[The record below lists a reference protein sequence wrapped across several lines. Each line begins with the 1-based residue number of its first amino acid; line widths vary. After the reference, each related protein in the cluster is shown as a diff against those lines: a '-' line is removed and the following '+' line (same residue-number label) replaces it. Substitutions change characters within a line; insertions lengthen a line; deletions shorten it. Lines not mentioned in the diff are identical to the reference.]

1 MDVPVLLGRAQVE
14 FSPFVDNLVAVGTA
28 QYFGIIG
35 NGKQSV
41 YEMLPSG
48 ELALVSSCH
57 KSWTSCVY
65 Q

>member
-1 MDVPVLLGRAQVE
+1 MDVLLLERAQVE

-35 NGKQSV
+35 NGKQNV

-48 ELALVSSCH
+48 ELTLVSDCYRSC
-57 KSWTSCVY
+57 SSCVF